1 MTFVAINVTNDKGN
15 PKQETNTRPG
25 GLCSG
30 RETTEASGRE
40 RTWPQPLQLH
50 PFWTQRERGG
60 RSSSHV
66 VLTGSTAPSWTK
78 GWYQARGQPT
88 MIQRV
93 PLLDLSASFKAGT
106 KDEGDAR

>member
-1 MTFVAINVTNDKGN
+1 M
-15 PKQETNTRPG
+15 G
-25 GLCSG
+25 G
-30 RETTEASGRE
+30 R
-40 RTWPQPLQLH
+40 LQRQWQGKILATA
-50 PFWTQRERGG
+50 PPTPSILDGEGEG
-60 RSSSHV
+60 RSSRHV
-66 VLTGSTAPSWTK
+66 VMTGSTAPSWTK